1 MRTPRIRLP
10 LALLAAFVMLAVVA
24 TASHGSRNA
33 VDESLLRPTNIELR
47 ILSQSCFQGE
57 IVPCG

>member
-1 MRTPRIRLP
+1 MRVSDPRTVRLRTAAAAA
-10 LALLAAFVMLAVVA
+10 LILLAGCALR
-24 TASHGSRNA
+24 SGGESRVPRAGN
-33 VDESLLRPTNIELR
+33 VTLH